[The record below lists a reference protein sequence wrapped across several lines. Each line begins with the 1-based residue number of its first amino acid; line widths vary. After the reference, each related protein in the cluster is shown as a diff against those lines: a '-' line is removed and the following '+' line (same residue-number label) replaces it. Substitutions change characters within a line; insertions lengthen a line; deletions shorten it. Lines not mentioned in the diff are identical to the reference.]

1 VVGSA
6 GVEWLDGGATDLP
19 VAGSGVF
26 PRAELPPRPGEER
39 AVRVRG
45 PFLAD
50 GPGPFWAL
58 FEPAL
63 AALNGYDEH
72 PDLLNGCA
80 MIACTPVEIL
90 ARGSRHAWLRVRVED
105 VIGAAD
111 AAGRFPPSVAG
122 SLGNLLSHG
131 ATATLSQAASGGLSY
146 YAWSWEGDIG
156 SWAVCAKGGQG
167 IALVLYGQWSFDQE
181 DVALGHRPLS
191 PAEIAAMAA
200 VWPATGS
207 GQPDISA
214 R

>member
-1 VVGSA
+1 MVGSA
-6 GVEWLDGGATDLP
+6 GVEWLAGGADLP
-19 VAGSGVF
+19 EAGSVVF

-45 PFLAD
+45 PFFDD

-72 PDLLNGCA
+72 PELLTGCA

-90 ARGSRHAWLRVRVED
+90 ARGGGHAWLRIRVED
-105 VIGAAD
+105 AIGAAD

-122 SLGNLLSHG
+122 SLGYLLSKPSV
-131 ATATLSQAASGGLSY
+131 TATLSQAASGGLSY
-146 YAWSWEGDIG
+146 YAWSWEGDVG
-156 SWAVCAKGGQG
+156 TWAVCTDGEQG
-167 IALVLYGQWSFDQE
+167 MALVLYGEWSFDQN

-191 PAEIAAMAA
+191 PAEIAAIAA
-200 VWPATGS
+200 EWPGTRP
-207 GQPDISA
+207 GQ
-214 R
+214 